1 MIPNGERW
9 HYTAVKKS
17 ICIIN
22 KNNVKTPMKEIMEIS
37 IILIIFILLEQ
48 KRNLTK
54 EIFLQYSDAF

>member
-1 MIPNGERW
+1 
-9 HYTAVKKS
+9 
-17 ICIIN
+17 
-22 KNNVKTPMKEIMEIS
+22 MKEIMEIS